1 VETFQANVSVKV
13 SGGEIRRADITVG
26 IIPGL
31 SEDDDCDTGGLT
43 MYLGVE
49 AMQALLVIVDPVNK
63 VLRQV
68 VKEKVTAFALNENK
82 VKAAV
87 TKFLRDHEKI
97 EEL

>member
-1 VETFQANVSVKV
+1 
-13 SGGEIRRADITVG
+13 
-26 IIPGL
+26 
-31 SEDDDCDTGGLT
+31 

-63 VLRQV
+63 VLRPV